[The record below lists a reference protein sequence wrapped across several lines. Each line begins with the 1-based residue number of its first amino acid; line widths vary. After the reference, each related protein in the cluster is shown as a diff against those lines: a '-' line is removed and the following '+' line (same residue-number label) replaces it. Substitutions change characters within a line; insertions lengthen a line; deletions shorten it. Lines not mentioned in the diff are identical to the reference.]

1 MLRGSSLMRKTDR
14 KKTKKPAISYKTILG
29 LKRAPFSPQVD
40 NKFYHAFPSFEQRLQ
55 VMKQLVQGRDLL
67 ILVIGE
73 KGGGKTTLLNQFL
86 TSADDNW
93 STCRIRAHSK
103 TNTGSAQFLEN
114 LNGRPAFILS
124 DKQPP
129 IVMIDD
135 AHELTRIELQYL
147 LQETQSPGSLRKP
160 KRLLLFCEPR
170 IKTALNSLTGST
182 AKEIVINKIYMPP
195 INEAEA
201 AEYLLHRLNI
211 AGFTGKNPFRLSDI
225 RAICRASDGLPGL
238 INEKAHKLLLRK
250 FYKKKV
256 VRDSFRISSLF
267 RIRTFGLVTSGIVL
281 LSLAIFLLFRNSNT
295 PELVPEKFPEPSA
308 KIQMEDNR
316 RKTAETPSAVQVIET
331 PNKRV
336 EKSVQAPVTPIET
349 VKKPEQISLT
359 KARAVK
365 KESGISSSTTKEKV
379 KESGKKTLS
388 AVIVEKGVYRESWIL
403 AQKPSHYTIQILG
416 VRDEKAVLKF
426 VEKHRPWNHA
436 AYFQSDYKGKN
447 WFSLLYGIYS
457 TRKEALSAKE
467 KLPEEIRKSSPW
479 IRKMSSVHN
488 AIKKKK
494 Q

>member
-1 MLRGSSLMRKTDR
+1 MRKTGR
-14 KKTKKPAISYKTILG
+14 NKTKKPAISYKTILG

-40 NKFYHAFPSFEQRLQ
+40 KKFYHAFPSFVQRLQ
-55 VMKQLVQGRDLL
+55 VLKQLVQGRDFL

-73 KGGGKTTLLNQFL
+73 QGSGKTTLLNQFIA
-86 TSADDNW
+86 SADDNW
-93 STCRIRAHSK
+93 RTCKIRAHSK
-103 TNTGSAQFLEN
+103 KNTGSAPFLEN

-135 AHELTRIELQYL
+135 AHELTWIELQYL
-147 LQETQSPGSLRKP
+147 LQETPSPGSERKP
-160 KRLLLFCEPR
+160 KRLVLFCEPR
-170 IKTALNSLTGST
+170 IKTALNALTESMT
-182 AKEIVINKIYMPP
+182 KEIVINKIYMSP

-267 RIRTFGLVTSGIVL
+267 RIRTFGLVASGIVVL
-281 LSLAIFLLFRNSNT
+281 CLAIFLLFHHLNT
-295 PELVPEKFPEPSA
+295 PKPGA
-308 KIQMEDNR
+308 KIQIEDNR
-316 RKTAETPSAVQVIET
+316 RKTAERPSAVHEVPI
-331 PNKRV
+331 PDKSV
-336 EKSVQAPVTPIET
+336 EKSVQAPVTPKET
-349 VKKPEQISLT
+349 VKKPEPISLT

-365 KESGISSSTTKEKV
+365 KESGISSYGPKEKV
-379 KESGKKTLS
+379 KENGKKTLS
-388 AVIVEKGVYRESWIL
+388 AVIMEKGIYRESWIL

-416 VRDEKAVLKF
+416 VRNEKSVIKF
-426 VEKHRPWNHA
+426 VEKHRLWNQA
-436 AYFQSDYKGKN
+436 AYFKTDYKGKN

-467 KLPEEIRKSSPW
+467 ELPEEIHKSLPW
-479 IRKMSSVHN
+479 IRKISSVHD
-488 AIKKKK
+488 AIKKNKK
-494 Q
+494 NNN

>member
-1 MLRGSSLMRKTDR
+1 MRKTD
-14 KKTKKPAISYKTILG
+14 KNKSKKPTISYKTILG

-40 NKFYHAFPSFEQRLQ
+40 NKFYHTFPSFEQRLQ
-55 VMKQLVQGRDLL
+55 VLKQLAQGRDFL

-73 KGGGKTTLLNQFL
+73 KGSGKTTLLNQFL
-86 TSADDNW
+86 SSADNNW

-103 TNTGSAQFLEN
+103 TNTDSAQFLEN
-114 LNGRPAFILS
+114 LNGRPSFILS

-135 AHELTRIELQYL
+135 AHELTLIELQHL
-147 LQETQSPGSLRKP
+147 LWETQSPGSLRKP

-170 IKTALNSLTGST
+170 IKTAMNSL
-182 AKEIVINKIYMPP
+182 
-195 INEAEA
+195 AE
-201 AEYLLHRLNI
+201 
-211 AGFTGKNPFRLSDI
+211 
-225 RAICRASDGLPGL
+225 ICRASEGLPGL

-256 VRDSFRISSLF
+256 VRDSFRISSIF

-295 PELVPEKFPEPSA
+295 PELVPKKFSAPVA
-308 KIQMEDNR
+308 KIQMEDNK
-316 RKTAETPSAVQVIET
+316 RKTAKTTSAEQVIET
-331 PNKRV
+331 TGKRV
-336 EKSVQAPVTPIET
+336 GESVQAPSTPIET
-349 VKKPEQISLT
+349 LKNPEPISLT

-365 KESGISSSTTKEKV
+365 KESSISSSSPKEKV
-379 KESGKKTLS
+379 KETGKKPLS
-388 AVIVEKGVYRESWIL
+388 SVIVEKGVYRESWIL
-403 AQKPSHYTIQILG
+403 AQNPSHYTIQILG

-426 VEKHRPWNHA
+426 VGKHRLWNQA

-447 WFSLLYGIYS
+447 WFSLLYGLYP

-467 KLPEEIRKSSPW
+467 KLPEEIRKLSPW

-494 Q
+494 

>member
-1 MLRGSSLMRKTDR
+1 MRKTGR
-14 KKTKKPAISYKTILG
+14 NKTKKPAISYKTILG

-40 NKFYHAFPSFEQRLQ
+40 KEFYHVFPSVVQRLQ
-55 VMKQLVQGRDLL
+55 VLKQLVQGSDFL

-73 KGGGKTTLLNQFL
+73 QGSGKTTLMNQFIA
-86 TSADDNW
+86 SADDNW
-93 STCRIRAHSK
+93 RTCKIRAHSK
-103 TNTGSAQFLEN
+103 TDTGSAPFLEN

-135 AHELTRIELQYL
+135 AHELTGIELQYL
-147 LQETQSPGSLRKP
+147 LQETRSPGSERKP
-160 KRLLLFCEPR
+160 KRLVLFCEPR
-170 IKTALNSLTGST
+170 IKTALNTLTESMT
-182 AKEIVINKIYMPP
+182 KEIVINKIYMSP

-267 RIRTFGLVTSGIVL
+267 RIRTFGLVTSGIVVL
-281 LSLAIFLLFRNSNT
+281 CLAIFLLFQNRST
-295 PELVPEKFPEPSA
+295 PKLVSEKFPKPGA
-308 KIQMEDNR
+308 KIQIEDNR
-316 RKTAETPSAVQVIET
+316 RKTAERPSAVHEVSI
-331 PNKRV
+331 PDKSV
-336 EKSVQAPVTPIET
+336 EKSVQAPVTPKET
-349 VKKPEQISLT
+349 VKKPEPISLT

-365 KESGISSSTTKEKV
+365 KESGISSSGPKEKV
-379 KESGKKTLS
+379 KENGKKTLS
-388 AVIVEKGVYRESWIL
+388 AVIMEKGIYRESWIL

-416 VRDEKAVLKF
+416 VRNEKSVLKF
-426 VEKHRPWNHA
+426 VEKHRLWNQA
-436 AYFQSDYKGKN
+436 AYFKTDYKGKN
-447 WFSLLYGIYS
+447 WFALLYGIYS

-479 IRKMSSVHN
+479 IREISSVHD
-488 AIKKKK
+488 AIKKNKK
-494 Q
+494 T

>member
-1 MLRGSSLMRKTDR
+1 MRKTD
-14 KKTKKPAISYKTILG
+14 KNKSKKPTISYKTILG

-40 NKFYHAFPSFEQRLQ
+40 NIFYHTFPSFEQRLQ
-55 VMKQLVQGRDLL
+55 VLKQLVQGRDFL

-73 KGGGKTTLLNQFL
+73 KGSGKTTLLNQFL

-103 TNTGSAQFLEN
+103 TNNGSAQFLEN
-114 LNGRPAFILS
+114 LNGRPSFILS

-135 AHELTRIELQYL
+135 AHELTMIELQYL
-147 LQETQSPGSLRKP
+147 LRETQSPGSLRKP
-160 KRLLLFCEPR
+160 NRLLLFCEPR
-170 IKTALNSLTGST
+170 IKTVMNSLTESIS
-182 AKEIVINKIYMPP
+182 KEIVINKIYMPP

-225 RAICRASDGLPGL
+225 RAICRASEGLPGL

-281 LSLAIFLLFRNSNT
+281 LGLAIFLMFRNSNT
-295 PELVPEKFPEPSA
+295 PELVPEKFPEPVA
-308 KIQMEDNR
+308 KIQLENNR
-316 RKTAETPSAVQVIET
+316 KKTAETPSAVQVIAT
-331 PNKRV
+331 PDKRV
-336 EKSVQAPVTPIET
+336 EKSVQAPSTPIET
-349 VKKPEQISLT
+349 VKNPEPISLT

-365 KESGISSSTTKEKV
+365 KESGISSSAPKEKV

-388 AVIVEKGVYRESWIL
+388 AVIVEKGIYRESWIL
-403 AQKPSHYTIQILG
+403 AQNPSHYTIQVLG

-426 VEKHRPWNHA
+426 VGRHRLWNQA

-467 KLPEEIRKSSPW
+467 KLPKEIRKLSPW

-494 Q
+494 

>member
-1 MLRGSSLMRKTDR
+1 MRKTD
-14 KKTKKPAISYKTILG
+14 KNKTKKSSISYKTILG
-29 LKRAPFSPQVD
+29 LNKAPFSPQVD
-40 NKFYHAFPSFEQRLQ
+40 NKFYYAFPSFEQRLQ
-55 VMKQLVQGRDLL
+55 VLKQLVQGRDFL

-73 KGGGKTTLLNQFL
+73 KGSGKTTLLNQFL

-93 STCRIRAHSK
+93 STCRIRAYSK
-103 TNTGSAQFLEN
+103 TNADSDQYLEN
-114 LNGRPAFILS
+114 LNGRPSFILS
-124 DKQPP
+124 DKQAP

-135 AHELTRIELQYL
+135 AHELTMIELQYL
-147 LQETQSPGSLRKP
+147 LRETQSPESLRKP

-170 IKTALNSLTGST
+170 IKTTIDSLAESMS
-182 AKEIVINKIYMPP
+182 KEIVVNKIYMPP

-225 RAICRASDGLPGL
+225 RAICRASEGLPGM

-295 PELVPEKFPEPSA
+295 PELVPKKFTAPVA
-308 KIQMEDNR
+308 KIQLEDNK
-316 RKTAETPSAVQVIET
+316 RKTAETTPAEQVIET
-331 PNKRV
+331 TAKRV
-336 EKSVQAPVTPIET
+336 GKSVQSPSTPIET
-349 VKKPEQISLT
+349 LKNPEPISLT

-365 KESGISSSTTKEKV
+365 KEISISSSAPKEKV
-379 KESGKKTLS
+379 KETEEKPLS
-388 AVIVEKGVYRESWIL
+388 PVIVEKGVYRESWIL
-403 AQKPSHYTIQILG
+403 AQKPSHFTIQILG

-426 VEKHRPWNHA
+426 VGKHRLWNQA
-436 AYFQSDYKGKN
+436 AYYQSDYKGKN
-447 WFSLLYGIYS
+447 WFSLLYGLYP

-467 KLPEEIRKSSPW
+467 KLPEEIRKLSPW
-479 IRKMSSVHN
+479 IRQMSSIHN
-488 AIKKKK
+488 AIKDK